1 MDQQGCKDSIF
12 LIYPEIWSLI
22 LLDLF
27 YNEIIEPASKS
38 GKMSGKIFV
47 PGIWLKMFSE
57 EINKI
62 AWFLHV
68 DANLHQS

>member
-27 YNEIIEPASKS
+27 YNEIIEPAEDLS
-38 GKMSGKIFV
+38 GRIFV
-47 PGIWLKMFSE
+47 PGIWPKMFSE
-57 EINKI
+57 QINKI

-68 DANLHQS
+68 DANLHQL

>member
-27 YNEIIEPASKS
+27 YNEIIEPA
-38 GKMSGKIFV
+38 
-47 PGIWLKMFSE
+47 
-57 EINKI
+57 
-62 AWFLHV
+62 
-68 DANLHQS
+68 ANLGKCLGRFLFLGYGPKCFQNKLIK